1 MFDFKE
7 YYNVSKSI
15 ELDKELSAKE
25 SYRRTAVSRA
35 YYSAYKISDNYL
47 KSNYSNIYSGS
58 TGKGGHQALWN
69 LFGYVEDLKKLE
81 VQNPGLRLLE
91 KRKKA
96 DYNANDV
103 VNKIDMRLANNEAET
118 ILNRIQKDPSN
129 S

>member
-7 YYNVSKSI
+7 YYKVSKNI
-15 ELDKELSAKE
+15 EQDDELCAKE

-35 YYSAYKISDNYL
+35 YYSAYKISDEFLKDNYPTL
-47 KSNYSNIYSGS
+47 YSGS
-58 TGKGGHQALWN
+58 VGRGGHQMVWN
-69 LFGYVEDLKKLE
+69 LFGTVGELRDLG

-96 DYNANDV
+96 DYNSSDM
-103 VNKIDMRLANNEAET
+103 VNKIDVRLSNNEAET
-118 ILNRIQKDPSN
+118 ILNKINQDPSE